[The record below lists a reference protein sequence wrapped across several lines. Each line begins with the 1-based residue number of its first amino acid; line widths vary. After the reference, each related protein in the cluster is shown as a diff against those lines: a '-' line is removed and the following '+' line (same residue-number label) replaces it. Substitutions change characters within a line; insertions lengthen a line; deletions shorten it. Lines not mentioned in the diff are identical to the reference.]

1 MFRPPLHIQGR
12 DPGVFLLVLSAVC
25 LLLWLYSTRLMRNAA
40 GIPPANPDHWSCCR
54 SLASSFWGAAALL
67 ALERL

>member
-25 LLLWLYSTRLMRNAA
+25 LLLWLYSTRLMRKRRRISSRKPGPLVLLPIL
-40 GIPPANPDHWSCCR
+40 GII
-54 SLASSFWGAAALL
+54 LLGAAALL

>member
-25 LLLWLYSTRLMRNAA
+25 LLLCLYSTRLMRKRRKDPSRKPGPLVLLPIL
-40 GIPPANPDHWSCCR
+40 GII
-54 SLASSFWGAAALL
+54 LLGAAALL